1 MMEKEVN
8 EIVVII
14 AEDDDGHA
22 ALIKKNL
29 RRGGITNETLR
40 FKNGEEVL
48 DFLFKK
54 GKGQQI
60 QSGFSYLLLLD
71 MRMPKIDGIEVL
83 RQVKA
88 DDVLR
93 KMPVIMLTTT
103 DDPAE
108 VNKCHHLGC
117 NSYVV
122 KPINYESFVN
132 VIKQLGI
139 YLKIVQLPL
148 FEEQEGVK

>member
-1 MMEKEVN
+1 MTHKIVN
-8 EIVVII
+8 EMVVII

-29 RRGGITNETLR
+29 KRGGITNDTLR

-48 DFLFKK
+48 NYLFKK
-54 GKGQQI
+54 GKGKQI
-60 QSGFSYLLLLD
+60 ESGFSYLLLLD

-83 RQVKA
+83 RQVKN
-88 DDVLR
+88 DDVL
-93 KMPVIMLTTT
+93 KKIPVIMLTTT
-103 DDPAE
+103 DDPIE
-108 VNKCHHLGC
+108 VNKCHDLGC

-122 KPINYESFVN
+122 KPVDYDSFVN

-139 YLKIVQLPL
+139 YMKIVQLPMY
-148 FEEQEGVK
+148 EEGEK

>member
-1 MMEKEVN
+1 MTKETKEV
-8 EIVVII
+8 IVII

-29 RRGGITNETLR
+29 KRGGMTNETLR

-54 GKGQQI
+54 GKGRQI
-60 QSGFSYLLLLD
+60 QPGFSYLLLLD
-71 MRMPKIDGIEVL
+71 MRMPKIDGTEVL

-88 DDVLR
+88 DEIL
-93 KMPVIMLTTT
+93 KKIPVIMLTTT
-103 DDPAE
+103 DDPIE
-108 VNKCHHLGC
+108 VSRCHELGC

-122 KPINYESFVN
+122 KPIDYDSFVH

-139 YLKIVQLPL
+139 YMDIVQLPTY
-148 FEEQEGVK
+148 EDGEGTI